1 MRSHLKTYSLPGM
14 GWKFPPFWNVWHYK
28 WLLSLS
34 YIGVIIWKEVSLTP
48 AWTGKCYMTNIPYIS
63 TSWCVSF
70 VIQSVP
76 QFYFWP
82 NWIKVEQVE
91 SSCVGFTLP
100 TIVTWMIQNICKP
113 VILSVCKTDCTR
125 TCWNSLLR
133 LPIWCEEPRLRVDMQ
148 LSQIKEDDYE
158 MSLVPY
164 FYPTK
169 HRLLYQYTLYKLET
183 E

>member
-1 MRSHLKTYSLPGM
+1 MRSHLKAYSLPSM
-14 GWKFPPFWNVWHYK
+14 GWKFPPFWNIWHYK

-34 YIGVIIWKEVSLTP
+34 NIGVIIWKEVSLPP

-76 QFYFWP
+76 QFYFWA

-113 VILSVCKTDCTR
+113 TVQGPAGILCCGCQSDVKSWGFVWTCNCHRSKRMITKCLLFHIFTLLNIDCYINR
-125 TCWNSLLR
+125 HCIS
-133 LPIWCEEPRLRVDMQ
+133 
-148 LSQIKEDDYE
+148 
-158 MSLVPY
+158 
-164 FYPTK
+164 
-169 HRLLYQYTLYKLET
+169 
-183 E
+183 